1 MALMS
6 RQAMEAF
13 RATYREGISKLYS
26 GWVHM
31 FTVASIGLA
40 VIIYSLGQVQQAS
53 VMEWLV
59 FPLTML
65 IVNFAEYYAH
75 RWLGHR
81 KTKLAGLFYRRHT
94 GDHHSFFLESAMDY
108 ESVRDWRV
116 VLFPAF
122 LILAF
127 IFGLILP
134 AGYLLHTEVS
144 ANTAYLYAA
153 AGISGYLFYEV
164 MHFSYH
170 IPRGAW
176 AEKIFLYVPG
186 WKELRHTHVL
196 HHKRDKMGEAN
207 FNITL
212 PIFDVLLGT
221 LYWQSIE
228 EFEQQQAD
236 AKAGKA

>member
-1 MALMS
+1 MQGKTDIIAALN
-6 RQAMEAF
+6 A
-13 RATYREGISKLYS
+13 GI
-26 GWVHM
+26 
-31 FTVASIGLA
+31 
-40 VIIYSLGQVQQAS
+40 
-53 VMEWLV
+53 
-59 FPLTML
+59 
-65 IVNFAEYYAH
+65 
-75 RWLGHR
+75 
-81 KTKLAGLFYRRHT
+81 
-94 GDHHSFFLESAMDY
+94 
-108 ESVRDWRV
+108 ESVLSLDGTFLTGTHLWF
-116 VLFPAF
+116 LYY
-122 LILAF
+122 LILATSITLF
-127 IFGLILP
+127 LRVALNYCDLSRRVVRNLKGKALRGAGIFGLILP

-176 AEKIFLYVPG
+176 AEKIFLYIPG

-228 EFEQQQAD
+228 EFEQQQAN
-236 AKAGKA
+236 AKAEQA